1 MRERT
6 YIHVYRAPNKFR
18 AHPINLYKTNFVF
31 FALIAVPRADTS
43 VLSFGSLF
51 FLGTMSTTSLFYK
64 LIGIYNGHRVY
75 GVPDGGPNPFVKR
88 YMTNFDRVACT
99 IDIIIDASNGKLHA
113 GAGAGTCVSLLH
125 FASCIG
131 AIANKK

>member
-1 MRERT
+1 MDAIRKKVSNNIQNILADKT
-6 YIHVYRAPNKFR
+6 IHVNSAIDLLKL
-18 AHPINLYKTNFVF
+18 AMQQAGAVHGLSGKEKQELVIDVL
-31 FALIAVPRADTS
+31 ADIAKGAD
-43 VLSFGSLF
+43 GIE
-51 FLGTMSTTSLFYK
+51 GTADDQIPPK
-64 LIGIYNGHRVY
+64 VIAGIKAMA
-75 GVPDGGPNPFVKR
+75 D
-88 YMTNFDRVACT
+88 FDLVAST